1 MRCTVRYLSERAHFK
16 GWDTQVQR
24 FGGRKTWSLANKT
37 SIRYHKLEIVPLQ
50 AGPYP
55 HRQLQRRSQR

>member
-37 SIRYHKLEIVPLQ
+37 GIRYHKLEIVPLQ
-50 AGPYP
+50 AGPYTG
-55 HRQLQRRSQR
+55 Q